1 MAELRLSRAGRRV
14 LKVSEDVLR
23 LLSEEARRAVE
34 RLDLSGDQRL
44 AALLNDLYWRAG
56 LSSSDIARLLGVD
69 GRGLRRMMERLGV
82 ARRPRLEALKAKLT
96 RFAKKPF
103 DGDPVKRVRLHCLVA
118 AEGHARRHHGQVEVT
133 TSTPNPWLIQAF
145 HELFRLYT
153 EHFNMYGFRNLDTGY
168 YEWRIGM
175 LLDPSFMFLTGP
187 LSLDL
192 GDDEQFWSFIASM
205 VEGESSIKFSSYED
219 GTARAYLEFYNEDHE
234 LIKLAARGLA
244 MRGINAR
251 VFPAA
256 KEGERRSLGRVS
268 RTCLTVGVYDP
279 LHASRVLEAIA
290 PRLVHYEKYTYA
302 SLALRVLR
310 RRPRWSE
317 LKLLLDPLKE
327 VFESLIKYSK
337 ARAEEDAHRR
347 AAAGLKRRR
356 RRD

>member
-145 HELFRLYT
+145 HELFRPYT
-153 EHFNMYGFRNLDTGY
+153 EHFNKLPFYNRKTGQ
-168 YEWRIGM
+168 YEWRISI
-175 LLDPSFMFLTGP
+175 LLDESFTFLAEP
-187 LSLDL
+187 LTLDVS
-192 GDDEQFWSFIASM
+192 DDEQFWEFMTSFF
-205 VEGESSIKFSSYED
+205 EGESSLKAWFTRS
-219 GTARAYLEFYNEDHE
+219 GLKVRVE
-234 LIKLAARGLA
+234 LINDDWGLVEPAWRGLLE
-244 MRGINAR
+244 RGFEVDHSVSKPR
-251 VFPAA
+251 
-256 KEGERRSLGRVS
+256 ERGGDVVVSHTLG
-268 RTCLTVGVYDP
+268 LTDC
-279 LHASRVLEAIA
+279 HALRFLEEVA
-290 PRLVHYEKYTYA
+290 PRTRHYEKLLKA
-302 SLALRVLR
+302 EALLRAARLAIQPWGVEAARSLV
-310 RRPRWSE
+310 E
-317 LKLLLDPLKE
+317 E
-327 VFESLIKYSK
+327 VGRLVDHCVWHSKQLAEAGVKQRSK
-337 ARAEEDAHRR
+337 AQA
-347 AAAGLKRRR
+347 RRR
-356 RRD
+356 REGP